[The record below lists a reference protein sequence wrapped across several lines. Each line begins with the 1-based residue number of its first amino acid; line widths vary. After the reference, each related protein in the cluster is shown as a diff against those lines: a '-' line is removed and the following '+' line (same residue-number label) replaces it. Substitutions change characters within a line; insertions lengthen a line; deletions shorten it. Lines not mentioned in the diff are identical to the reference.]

1 LVKRVGPALGLL
13 LTAGTCLAQSE
24 PQAFIAEHCIDCH
37 NSTDQSAAALYAGL
51 FFDQLDV
58 GHVAEDP
65 ETWEK
70 VVRKLGAGMMPPAS
84 EPRPDPTAQAQFLA
98 YLERELDAHARAE
111 PNPGRPALHRV
122 NRTEYANAIRDL
134 LSLEVDATAL
144 LPADDSS
151 HGFDNVAGSLGV
163 SPVLLERYVAAAGKI
178 SRLAIGDTSM
188 PDRQEKYLVAGDL
201 TQNAHLPGMPFG
213 TRGGAKFTHH
223 FPVDAEYV
231 VRADLVERGGRMF
244 GANLGKTE
252 QLEVT
257 LDGARI
263 LLTDLAEYTVE
274 NGSAIRLPVKA
285 GTHTIAAAFIK
296 KNHAPVEDIIQP
308 FDFSLFE
315 PAVDGDPDWTFVP
328 HLASLSVTGP
338 YAVTGVGDTAT
349 RRRIFVCRPANE
361 REDEGRDARGRATQG
376 AVAEGPCAR
385 EIVETLA
392 TRAFRHPVDR
402 EQLSTLMDFY
412 EAGREQ
418 GGFEAGIEMAL
429 RRILA
434 SPEFV
439 FRFERAARG
448 VDPGEIYRISDV
460 ELASRLSFF
469 LWSSIPDDE
478 LLALAVDGKLHESAT
493 LRKQVRRMLDD
504 PKSNA
509 FIENF
514 AGQWLYLRN
523 LQNKGGAVEHFPS
536 FDDNL
541 RQAFRTETE
550 MLFASIVREDRN
562 LLELLTADYTFV
574 NERLARHYGMQGV
587 YGSEFRRVPVENEAR
602 RGILGHGSILL
613 VTSLPERTSPVQRGV
628 WVLENVV
635 GAPVPTPPPVVPA
648 LEEQAG
654 TKSHPRTLREQM
666 KLHTERP
673 FCAGCHKIM
682 DPVGFAMENFDAI
695 GRWRT
700 EEHGVP
706 IDASARLVD
715 GTEIDGMVDLRN
727 ALLKYS
733 DRFVQTTTEKLMI
746 YALGRGVEYY
756 DMPTVRAIARGAAKD
771 DYRFSSIIL
780 GIVESDAFRMR
791 AAENEGRD
799 ARGRATQGAVAETP
813 AADEIVAD
821 VHGSN

>member
-1 LVKRVGPALGLL
+1 VRVGPAVGIVV
-13 LTAGTCLAQSE
+13 LTAGPCFAQSGAQRQAP
-24 PQAFIAEHCIDCH
+24 PQAFIAEHCIECH
-37 NSTDQSAAALYAGL
+37 NSTDQTAAALYAGL
-51 FFDQLDV
+51 FFDKVDV
-58 GHVAEDP
+58 MRVADNP

-70 VVRKLGAGMMPPAS
+70 VVRKLGAGLMPPAS
-84 EPRPDPTAQAQFLA
+84 QARPDPTSQAQFLS
-98 YLERELDAHARAE
+98 YLEHELDAHARAE

-134 LSLEVDATAL
+134 LALEVDATAL

-151 HGFDNVAGSLGV
+151 YGFDNVAGSLGV

-178 SRLAIGDTSM
+178 SRLAIGDTTM

-201 TQNAHLPGMPFG
+201 TQNQHLPGMPFG
-213 TRGGAKFTHH
+213 TRGGAQFAHH
-223 FPVDAEYV
+223 FPVDAEYI

-263 LLTDLAEYTVE
+263 LLADLAEYTVE
-274 NGSAIRLPVKA
+274 SGAAIRVPVHA
-285 GTHTIAAAFIK
+285 GSHTIGAAFIK

-338 YAVTGVGDTAT
+338 YTVTGVGDTAT
-349 RRRIFVCRPANE
+349 RERIFVCRPANE
-361 REDEGRDARGRATQG
+361 REDA
-376 AVAEGPCAR
+376 PCAR
-385 EIVETLA
+385 QIVETLA

-402 EQLSTLMDFY
+402 EQLSTLMEFY
-412 EAGREQ
+412 AAGREQ
-418 GGFEAGIEMAL
+418 GSFDAGIEMAL

-439 FRFERAARG
+439 FRFERAGDG
-448 VDPGEIYRISDV
+448 VEPGEIYRLSDV

-478 LLALAVDGKLHESAT
+478 LLALAVDGKLHEPSM

-523 LQNKGGAVEHFPS
+523 LKSKGGSVEHFPS

-550 MLFASIVREDRN
+550 MLFASIVREDRG

-574 NERLARHYGMQGV
+574 NDRLAHHYGMEGIN
-587 YGSEFRRVPVENEAR
+587 GSEFRRVPVENEAR
-602 RGILGHGSILL
+602 RGILGQGSILL

-628 WVLENVV
+628 WVLENIV
-635 GAPVPTPPPVVPA
+635 GAPVPTPPPVVPP

-654 TKSHPRTLREQM
+654 TKTQPRTLREQM
-666 KLHTERP
+666 RLHTERP

-700 EEHGVP
+700 EELGVP
-706 IDASARLVD
+706 IDATGRLVD

-733 DRFVQTTTEKLMI
+733 DRFVQTTTEKLMT

-756 DMPTVRAIARGAAKD
+756 DMPTVRAIARGAAKN
-771 DYRFSSIIL
+771 DYRFSSIIM
-780 GIVESDAFRMR
+780 GIVESDAFQKR
-791 AAENEGRD
+791 AAEEAPG
-799 ARGRATQGAVAETP
+799 AT
-813 AADEIVAD
+813 EIVAD
-821 VHGSN
+821 TH

>member
-1 LVKRVGPALGLL
+1 MKRIGPTIGIAL
-13 LTAGTCLAQSE
+13 LTAAPSFAQSGAAQPAP
-24 PQAFIAEHCIDCH
+24 PQAFISEHCIECH
-37 NSTDQSAAALYAGL
+37 NSTDQTAAALYAGL
-51 FFDQLDV
+51 FFDKVDV
-58 GHVAEDP
+58 MHVADNP

-70 VVRKLGAGMMPPAS
+70 VVRKLGAGMMPPAAKA
-84 EPRPDPTAQAQFLA
+84 RPDPTQKAQFLA
-98 YLERELDAHARAE
+98 YLERELDAHARTE

-134 LSLEVDATAL
+134 LALDVDTTAL

-151 HGFDNVAGSLGV
+151 YGFDNVAGSLGV

-178 SRLAIGDTSM
+178 SRLAIGDTTM
-188 PDRQEKYLVAGDL
+188 PDRQQKYLVAGDL
-201 TQNAHLPGMPFG
+201 TQNEHLPGMPFG
-213 TRGGAKFTHH
+213 TRGGAEFSHH
-223 FPVDAEYV
+223 FPVDAEYI

-263 LLTDLAEYTVE
+263 LLADLAEYTVE
-274 NGSAIRLPVKA
+274 SGAAIRLPIKA
-285 GTHTIAAAFIK
+285 GTHSIGAAFMK

-308 FDFSLFE
+308 FEFSLFE
-315 PAVDGDPDWTFVP
+315 PAVDGDADWTFVP

-349 RRRIFVCRPANE
+349 RERIFVCRPANE
-361 REDEGRDARGRATQG
+361 REEA
-376 AVAEGPCAR
+376 PCAKT
-385 EIVETLA
+385 IVETLA
-392 TRAFRHPVDR
+392 TRAYRHPVDR

-412 EAGREQ
+412 ASGAEQ
-418 GGFEAGIEMAL
+418 GGFDAGIEMAL

-439 FRFERAARG
+439 FRFERAAQG
-448 VDPGEIYRISDV
+448 VDPGEIYRIADV

-478 LLALAVDGKLHESAT
+478 LLALAVDNKLHEPAT

-504 PKSNA
+504 PKSSA
-509 FIENF
+509 FVENF

-523 LQNKGGAVEHFPS
+523 LKSKGGSVEHFPS

-550 MLFASIVREDRN
+550 MLFASIVHEDRN
-562 LLELLTADYTFV
+562 LLDLLTADYTFV
-574 NERLARHYGMQGV
+574 NDRLARHYGMQGI
-587 YGSEFRRVPVENEAR
+587 YGSDFRRVAVENDAR

-628 WVLENVV
+628 WVLENIV

-654 TKSHPRTLREQM
+654 TKEHPRTLREQM
-666 KLHTERP
+666 RLHTERP

-700 EEHGVP
+700 DELGVP
-706 IDASARLVD
+706 IDASSRLVD

-733 DRFVQTTTEKLMI
+733 DRFVQTTVEKLLT

-771 DYRFSSIIL
+771 DYHFSSIVL
-780 GIVESDAFRMR
+780 GIVESDAFQMR
-791 AAENEGRD
+791 TAEDPRE
-799 ARGRATQGAVAETP
+799 AT
-813 AADEIVAD
+813 EIVAD
-821 VHGSN
+821 SE